1 VEVPNDPRFTVVV
14 PTRDRPGSL
23 ARCLEAVGHQDVEG
37 EFEVVVVDDGSRAAE
52 DVAAVVGSNGR
63 ARLVR
68 TPPGGSAQARNRG
81 VRAARAPV
89 VLMLDDDCEPR
100 PNWAATLVAAV
111 EGGAPAAAGRC
122 ANPEPADALAE
133 ATQTILD
140 YLTLA
145 SLRPDGT
152 ATFVPTYNLAC
163 RRELAL
169 SLPFD
174 ESYVN
179 EGADR
184 DWCARLLQS
193 GSSIAFEPIAVV
205 DHRQR
210 LGLGSF
216 WRKHSGYG
224 SGSARFHRKHG
235 SGLEPPGFYARLLV
249 AGFRKNPKTGL
260 ALCLAQLAT
269 AVGFVRRRAAV

>member
-1 VEVPNDPRFTVVV
+1 VEVPNNLRFSVVV

-23 ARCLEAVGHQDVEG
+23 ARCLDAIEHQDVDG
-37 EFEVVVVDDGSRAAE
+37 AFDVVVVDDGSRVAE

-81 VRAARAPV
+81 VREARAPV
-89 VLMLDDDCEPR
+89 VLLLDDDCEPR

-111 EGGAPAAAGRC
+111 ENGAPVAAGRGV
-122 ANPEPADALAE
+122 NPEPADALAD

-140 YLTLA
+140 YLTLS
-145 SLRPDGT
+145 SLRRDRT
-152 ATFVPTYNLAC
+152 ASFVPTYNLAC

-184 DWCARLLQS
+184 DWCARLVQS
-193 GSSIAFEPIAVV
+193 GSSIAFEPMAVV

-216 WRKHSGYG
+216 WRKHSAYG
-224 SGSARFHRKHG
+224 GGSARFHRRHG
-235 SGLEPPGFYARLLV
+235 SGLERPVFYARLLV
-249 AGFRKNPKTGL
+249 AGFRRGPRTGL
-260 ALCLAQLAT
+260 AVCLAQLAT
-269 AVGFVRRRAAV
+269 AVGFIRPRAAA